1 VHVARRAFTSAQAFI
16 PFTPRRVAPLP
27 RQAALRAYWSQ
38 RPTAPDNPEV
48 TAMPRSNQAAPIG
61 VLGTGSHLPPR
72 IRGNDEVAAASA
84 VSAQW
89 ILERTGVRRRHVA
102 EPGTAASDLAA
113 EAVRRALADAGL
125 GPADLDLLV
134 LATSTPDELG
144 PSSACRVQAAIGAHR
159 AVAFDVAA
167 ACSGWLFGARVA
179 HDHLSAGT
187 GARYAAVVGC
197 EVYSPFVDETDRAT
211 AVLFADGAAA
221 AVLGPVAPGHGFA
234 PIMLGS
240 DGRHAGDVLIP
251 AGGSRRPAS
260 ASTLADGGHR
270 IHMDGKAV
278 RDFILEIFPKA
289 AHEALDREGL
299 TPSDIDVIIAH
310 QPNPLL
316 LRRACAEAG
325 LPVERLVVIGDET
338 GNIGAGSLPYAL
350 AEANATGRLR
360 PGSRALL
367 VAFGAGLT
375 WGSTVLTWSGSTGPQ
390 ESR

>member
-1 VHVARRAFTSAQAFI
+1 MT
-16 PFTPRRVAPLP
+16 
-27 RQAALRAYWSQ
+27 
-38 RPTAPDNPEV
+38 
-48 TAMPRSNQAAPIG
+48 RSIDTAPIG
-61 VLGTGSHLPPR
+61 VRGTGSYLPPR
-72 IRGNDEVAAASA
+72 IRGNDEVAAASG

-89 ILERTGVRRRHVA
+89 ILERTGVRRRHA
-102 EPGTAASDLAA
+102 ADPRTAASDLAA
-113 EAVRRALADAGL
+113 EAVLRALADAGI
-125 GPADLDLLV
+125 GPADLDLLI

-179 HDHLSAGT
+179 RDYLSSDT

-221 AVLGPVAPGHGFA
+221 AVLGPVPAGQGFS
-234 PIMLGS
+234 PIVLGS

-260 ASTLADGGHR
+260 AATLAEGGHR

-278 RDFILEIFPKA
+278 RDFILEIFPKT

-299 TPSDIDVIIAH
+299 DVRDIDVVIAH
-310 QPNPLL
+310 QPNPHL

-350 AEANATGRLR
+350 AEANATGLLH

-375 WGSTVLTWSGSTGPQ
+375 WGSTVLTWSADARGP
-390 ESR
+390 R

>member
-1 VHVARRAFTSAQAFI
+1 MSRSSA
-16 PFTPRRVAPLP
+16 
-27 RQAALRAYWSQ
+27 
-38 RPTAPDNPEV
+38 D
-48 TAMPRSNQAAPIG
+48 AAPIG
-61 VLGTGSHLPPR
+61 VLATGSYLPPR
-72 IRGNDEVAAASA
+72 IRGNDEVAADSG
-84 VSAQW
+84 VSAEW
-89 ILERTGVRRRHVA
+89 ILERTGVRRRHVV

-113 EAVRRALADAGL
+113 EAVRRALANASL
-125 GPADLDLLV
+125 TAADLDLIV

-144 PSSACRVQAAIGAHR
+144 PSSACRVQAALGARR

-179 HDHLSAGT
+179 SDYLQSSAAT
-187 GARYAAVVGC
+187 GARYAAVVGV
-197 EVYSPFVDETDRAT
+197 EVYSPFIDPADRAT

-221 AVLGPVAPGHGFA
+221 AVLGPVPAGRGFA
-234 PIMLGS
+234 PIVLGS
-240 DGRHAGDVLIP
+240 DGTHAGDVLIP

-260 ASTLADGGHR
+260 AHTLADGDHR

-289 AHEALDREGL
+289 AREALDREGL
-299 TPSDIDVIIAH
+299 SPSDIDLVITH

-316 LRRACAEAG
+316 LRRACEEAG
-325 LPVERLVVIGDET
+325 FPVERLVVIGDEA

-350 AEANATGRLR
+350 AEAAASGRLR

-375 WGSTVLTWSGSTGPQ
+375 WGSTVLTWGAS
-390 ESR
+390 

>member
-1 VHVARRAFTSAQAFI
+1 MSRSAD
-16 PFTPRRVAPLP
+16 AP
-27 RQAALRAYWSQ
+27 
-38 RPTAPDNPEV
+38 
-48 TAMPRSNQAAPIG
+48 PIG
-61 VLGTGSHLPPR
+61 VLGTGAYLPPQ
-72 IRGNDEVAAASA
+72 IRGNADVAAASG

-102 EPGTAASDLAA
+102 GPRTASSDLAA

-125 GPADLDLLV
+125 AAADLDLIV

-144 PSSACRVQAAIGAHR
+144 PSTACRVQAAIGAGR

-179 HDHLSAGT
+179 HDYLRAGT

-197 EVYSPFVDETDRAT
+197 EVYSPFIDPADRGT

-221 AVLGPVAPGHGFA
+221 AVLGPVPPGHGFA
-234 PIMLGS
+234 PILLGS
-240 DGRHAGDVLIP
+240 DGTHAGDVLIP
-251 AGGSRRPAS
+251 AGGSRMPAS
-260 ASTLADGGHR
+260 ARTLADGAHR

-278 RDFILEIFPKA
+278 RDFILEIFPKTA
-289 AHEALDREGL
+289 NEALEREGL
-299 TPSDIDVIIAH
+299 SARDIDVVIAH

-316 LRRACAEAG
+316 LRRACEQAG
-325 LPVERLVVIGDET
+325 FAPGQLVVIGDET

-350 AEANATGRLR
+350 AEAAATGRLR

-375 WGSTVLTWSGSTGPQ
+375 WGSTVLTWSAGLGGT
-390 ESR
+390 R